1 MNWIKELPLAV
12 KLTGAFVL
20 LSLVVALVGNIGR
33 SANAELGERLKSVK
47 TDVIDAVVYL
57 NVIDHELE
65 SYRGDIW
72 KLLATSSEEDR
83 SAILHEIEKHGPAIE
98 AAYVK
103 YEATVAYPGE
113 AEQRQVFRAALH
125 HLNAA
130 CERTVSI
137 SARSIPEAHATMLR
151 EGSPPYREA
160 RAALK
165 KIVDINHKQSELIV
179 DSSLELSH
187 AAVRQIAGVTLGAI
201 VLAVLLGWL
210 LSRLVIGALSR
221 VAEAAERIAAGS
233 EQMSASS
240 EQLSDGATR
249 QSASAEEAS
258 ASIEEMSGSIGQ
270 NADNAVQTE
279 RIAVQTASDAER
291 SGAAVARAVSA
302 MHEIAAKISIVEEI
316 ARQTNL
322 LALNAAIEAARAG
335 EHGKGFAVVA
345 GEVRRLAERSQ
356 TAAGEITTISS
367 TSVRAAEEAGE
378 MLKVTVGSIRK
389 TSTLVQEISAATR
402 EQSTGSQ
409 QISVAIQQLDQ
420 VIQQNASSAAE
431 LSATSQEF
439 STEAQ
444 RLQQLVAS
452 FKIGSRSR
460 AAISYAPV
468 AAAAPKRQR
477 RRPMPVIPD
486 QSSQFPKAARIA
498 PRRAA
503 NVDHMLKAD
512 GTTGRGVIVQLGP
525 DAEDADFE

>member
-12 KLTGAFVL
+12 KLTGAFIL
-20 LSLVVALVGNIGR
+20 LSLTVALVGNIGR
-33 SANAELGERLKSVK
+33 SANADLGERMKSVK
-47 TDVIDAVVYL
+47 TDVVDAVVYL

-72 KLLATSSEEDR
+72 KLLATSAGEDR
-83 SAILHEIEKHGPAIE
+83 STILREIEAHGPALE
-98 AAYVK
+98 AAYTK
-103 YEATVAYPGE
+103 YEGTLAYPGE
-113 AEQRQVFRAALH
+113 AEQRQLFRAALR
-125 HLNAA
+125 HLNTA
-130 CERTVSI
+130 CERTVAA
-137 SARSIPEAHATMLR
+137 SARSVPEAHAMMLR

-165 KIVDINHKQSELIV
+165 KIVEINHKQSELIV
-179 DSSLELSH
+179 DSGLEISR
-187 AAVRQIAGVTLGAI
+187 AAVRHIVGVTAGAV

-221 VAEAAERIAAGS
+221 VADAAERIAAGS
-233 EQMSASS
+233 EQMSASA
-240 EQLSDGATR
+240 EQLSEGATR

-291 SGAAVARAVSA
+291 SGAAVARSVAA
-302 MHEIAAKISIVEEI
+302 MQEIAAKVSIVEEI

-335 EHGKGFAVVA
+335 EHGRGFAVVA

-356 TAAGEITTISS
+356 SAAGEITTISAA
-367 TSVRAAEEAGE
+367 SVRAAEEAGE

-431 LSATSQEF
+431 LSVTSQEF
-439 STEAQ
+439 SSEAQ

-452 FKIGSRSR
+452 FKIGTRSR
-460 AAISYAPV
+460 PSHSHAPT
-468 AAAAPKRQR
+468 APKRIR
-477 RRPMPVIPD
+477 RRPAPPPAPE
-486 QSSQFPKAARIA
+486 QSSQFPKAVRAGA
-498 PRRAA
+498 RRAVDAEYAMKA
-503 NVDHMLKAD
+503 N